1 MALTDTDKILG
12 QIYFDPGHVAG
23 FKGKSFSF
31 LFIAILLLVATAR

>member
-23 FKGKSFSF
+23 FKGKIGRASCRER
-31 LFIAILLLVATAR
+31 V